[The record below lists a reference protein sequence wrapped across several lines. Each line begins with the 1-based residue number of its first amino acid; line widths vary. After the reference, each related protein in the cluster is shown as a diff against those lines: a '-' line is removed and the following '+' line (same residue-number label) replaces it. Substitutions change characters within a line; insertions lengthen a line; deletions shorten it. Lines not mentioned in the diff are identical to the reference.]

1 MQRLD
6 AAENEN
12 TKLALDGTAAARIA
26 TSRQRT
32 ASPHQTSVTRTDATA
47 YVIYNSEYEGVFAV
61 SSVWLQ
67 FDVLFL

>member
-6 AAENEN
+6 AAGIDN
-12 TKLALDGTAAARIA
+12 TKMAAHGTAAARHA
-26 TSRQRT
+26 SSGRVK
-32 ASPHQTSVTRTDATA
+32 ASPHNTSNTTTTATNS
-47 YVIYNSEYEGVFAV
+47 VYNSWYEGVFAV

>member
-6 AAENEN
+6 AAENDN
-12 TKLALDGTAAARIA
+12 TTMAATGTAAARHA
-26 TSRQRT
+26 CSRRVK
-32 ASPHQTSVTRTDATA
+32 ASPHQTSNTTTNATDS
-47 YVIYNSEYEGVFAV
+47 VYNSEYEGVFAV